1 MASAQWLL
9 NDTSV
14 AGGSY
19 WTAESGSSYKLKN
32 ISGASSSRITSSPT
46 PYEGAGCYR
55 IPTDGNNLYE
65 ITDSSNNSLT
75 GNTYYFDSYVYTRS
89 SPADDI
95 LLLITGDNIDFEY
108 SWVLIKN
115 DGTLEI
121 KTYDTV
127 NETLVRTASSS
138 GACPD
143 NEWFRVQVKVTAAGI
158 TETRLFKGAGINGTS
173 PDTTLTFSAG
183 YGTFDILYGGS
194 NNGSTVAAAVDDIK
208 FDNTAYP
215 TRGGTAHT
223 ASGTSTITATATA
236 SMSNAR
242 VGAGSGTGTA
252 TGTGAA
258 SRGQS
263 VTGSA
268 SVTAS
273 ATAAMSSTQVIGASG
288 TGTASG
294 TATGSTSSPSVVTI
308 SGSATITGTGTSTA
322 SVAMAQTATAT
333 GTVIATSSVDFIVT
347 PPITLQSNGT
357 VIADSSGEMAKTM
370 PIEST
375 GTATATSQAD
385 ATHTYYI
392 FKPPTREISP
402 LSLDPY
408 YELVGYFQ
416 GRTLVKRDGVWK
428 LVQNR
433 QEDWLDQC
441 EYVFKGGCEN
451 RVTGAEKAEL
461 ESAGY
466 TVETRTS

>member
-1 MASAQWLL
+1 MALTLSSTISFVQIAGYPATGNLTTASVSLPANSLVVIVGGHYGALTDYGYTGTPTNTGTALTWNYSSGALNNDGTNYNSVAFFWAKNTSAQ
-9 NDTSV
+9 TV
-14 AGGSY
+14 
-19 WTAESGSSYKLKN
+19 T
-32 ISGASSSRITSSPT
+32 ITSNFVSFADFPVFSAIAGYVFTGHNTTT
-46 PYEGAGCYR
+46 PIGAVG
-55 IPTDGNNLYE
+55 G
-65 ITDSSNNSLT
+65 
-75 GNTYYFDSYVYTRS
+75 GNTGTITTTAADSYVVSGIIDAGATTYTS
-89 SPADDI
+89 SNMTYQTIANSS
-95 LLLITGDNIDFEY
+95 GDGFAAY
-108 SWVLIKN
+108 ASRPTA
-115 DGTLEI
+115 GSF
-121 KTYDTV
+121 
-127 NETLVRTASSS
+127 TASYAS
-138 GACPD
+138 GPFTVPAY
-143 NEWFRVQVKVTAAGI
+143 EIIEILAAG
-158 TETRLFKGAGINGTS
+158 
-173 PDTTLTFSAG
+173 
-183 YGTFDILYGGS
+183 
-194 NNGSTVAAAVDDIK
+194 
-208 FDNTAYP
+208 
-215 TRGGTAHT
+215 GGTAHT
-223 ASGTSTITATATA
+223 ASGTSTITATGTGT
-236 SMSNAR
+236 MRNAR
-242 VGAGSGTGTA
+242 VGAGTGTGTA

-288 TGTASG
+288 TGTATG
-294 TATGSTSSPSVVTI
+294 TASASVAGVVTI

-333 GTVIATSSVDFIVT
+333 GTVIATSSVDFIVI

-375 GTATATSQAD
+375 GTATAASQAD

>member
-14 AGGSY
+14 VTGAF
-19 WTAESGSSYKLKN
+19 WTAESGSSYKLEN
-32 ISGASSSRITSSPT
+32 RYASTLSRTTTSPT
-46 PYEGAGCYR
+46 PYEGAGCYQS
-55 IPTDGNNLYE
+55 PPSSDL
-65 ITDSSNNSLT
+65 ITRFYDSSTNQIT
-75 GNTYYFDSYVYTRS
+75 GGTYYVDFYAYIKS
-89 SPADDI
+89 SPSGDGYFYFCGNDTAVEYSSSFVNASAQMAIATYDNVFGYIELTQTSSNTVPRDAWFRFQGKVVSGGFAEAKLYKGTNINGATADNT
-95 LLLITGDNIDFEY
+95 LTSTVSYSAFEY
-108 SWVLIKN
+108 LSVAGGAI
-115 DGTLEI
+115 
-121 KTYDTV
+121 V
-127 NETLVRTASSS
+127 N
-138 GACPD
+138 GGIYFD
-143 NEWFRVQVKVTAAGI
+143 N
-158 TETRLFKGAGINGTS
+158 
-173 PDTTLTFSAG
+173 
-183 YGTFDILYGGS
+183 
-194 NNGSTVAAAVDDIK
+194 IK

-215 TRGGTAHT
+215 TRGTAHT
-223 ASGTSTITATATA
+223 ASGTSTITATGTA
-236 SMSNAR
+236 AMRNAR
-242 VGAGSGTGTA
+242 VGAGSATGTA

-273 ATAAMSSTQVIGASG
+273 ATAGMSSTQVIGASG
-288 TGTASG
+288 TGTATG
-294 TATGSTSSPSVVTI
+294 TASASVAGVVTI
-308 SGSATITGTGTSTA
+308 SGSATITGTGTSEA

-333 GTVIATSSVDFIVT
+333 GTVIATSSVDFIVI

-375 GTATATSQAD
+375 GTATGTSQAD

-441 EYVFKGGCEN
+441 EYVFRGGCEN